1 MVGMVLYLF
10 ESRLSHKFLPYVLR
24 NDLSGVQLL
33 FVFNSVQVLQTC
45 HLSCFK
51 CHWYNDRKCPILAI
65 IGLGSNRNNTLLLTS
80 QILEFHFTW
89 VVFPLFCFPWPLAC
103 FHSTMHHTS
112 CLLVERSLT
121 RGFILCFPLSTKVS
135 LLPL

>member
-1 MVGMVLYLF
+1 M
-10 ESRLSHKFLPYVLR
+10 
-24 NDLSGVQLL
+24 
-33 FVFNSVQVLQTC
+33 FVFNSAQVLQAR

-89 VVFPLFCFPWPLAC
+89 VVFPLFCFPWTLAC

-121 RGFILCFPLSTKVS
+121 RGFISCFSLSTSEFTTLMKSMCSHCAPCDSVTLQTTFKQS
-135 LLPL
+135 PCARVLA